1 MPPGV
6 LQCPEAEQARPEQ
19 FLGLQPKAKLD
30 PGMKAILV
38 EVLIQTVSSEKL
50 LVVTAEL
57 RELCLRVLTFFPYCS
72 ARFLQNRFT
81 IASCAPSATCSTPL
95 SCFPNKSDPR
105 TAAPFRQLLGFPTTH
120 TTAPPHRGLP
130 QRHCLPRLDEG
141 LSAGSQGLI
150 PTAPAQAPLF
160 QGRFRTKP

>member
-57 RELCLRVLTFFPYCS
+57 RELSQSLDLLSLLLSPVS
-72 ARFLQNRFT
+72 AKQVYHCFMCPLCDLQH
-81 IASCAPSATCSTPL
+81 
-95 SCFPNKSDPR
+95 
-105 TAAPFRQLLGFPTTH
+105 TALVF
-120 TTAPPHRGLP
+120 
-130 QRHCLPRLDEG
+130 
-141 LSAGSQGLI
+141 S
-150 PTAPAQAPLF
+150 
-160 QGRFRTKP
+160 